1 MPLARKFP
9 TAAPAAAAPATNA
22 PATNAAPEIDRFD
35 GAALERL
42 ARQPIAFIFS
52 YVLRHKLQHAVVI
65 GAVMLAVGFSVS
77 SQYALKHLVDTLMA
91 HRIAAVWWAFGL
103 LAGVI
108 AADNLTWRLAGWVA
122 SYVFVTVTGD
132 VRRDL
137 FAHLTGHAPSF
148 FAERQPG
155 TLAGRITT
163 TANAIF
169 TVENLFSWNVMP
181 PCLAVILAIC
191 FLASV
196 DPVMALVLAAISGS
210 LAALLIR
217 LASRGTRLHH
227 RYAAEA
233 AAVDGELVD
242 VINNISLVRA
252 FGAFGREQA
261 RFRRRIGGEMSAR
274 GESLRYLERLRLLHA
289 ATTALLTAGILAWG
303 ILLWQRGAASA
314 GDMVLV
320 STLGF
325 IILHGTRDLAV
336 ALVDMVQHIARLS
349 EALSTLLLPHELRDA
364 ADAQRLAA
372 PRGLVEFRDVSFAY
386 PGGNTVL
393 KNFGLRIEPGSRLGL
408 VGRSGSGKTTVLTLL
423 QRFRDIDGGEI
434 LIDGQSIADLTQES
448 LHRAI
453 SVVPQD
459 VLMFHRSVR
468 DNIRYG
474 QPEATDAEVRAAAE
488 AAGCH
493 DFIAQLPEG
502 YDTLVGDR
510 GTKLSG
516 GQRQRI
522 AIARAFLRNAPVLL
536 LDEAT
541 SALDSEAEQAVQEA
555 LARLMIGRTVI
566 AVAHRLSTL
575 KDFDRIVVMQTGRIV
590 QDGSPLALEQTPG
603 LYREMRRRQALHLVE
618 EAA

>member
-1 MPLARKFP
+1 MSRISLPARQSHP
-9 TAAPAAAAPATNA
+9 DPV
-22 PATNAAPEIDRFD
+22 
-35 GAALERL
+35 ALERL
-42 ARQPIAFIFS
+42 ARRPLAFIFS
-52 YVLRHKLQHAVVI
+52 YVLRHKFQHAVVI
-65 GAVMLAVGFSVS
+65 GAVMCAVGFSVS

-91 HRIAAVWWAFGL
+91 HHVAAVWWAFGM

-122 SYVFVTVTGD
+122 SYVFVAVTGD

-137 FAHLTGHAPSF
+137 FAHLTGHAPAF
-148 FAERQPG
+148 FADRQPG

-196 DPVMALVLAAISGS
+196 DPVMALVLAVIAFS
-210 LAALLIR
+210 LATFLVR
-217 LASRGTRLHH
+217 LASRGNRLHH

-233 AAVDGELVD
+233 AAVDGEMVD

-261 RFRRRIGGEMSAR
+261 RFGRRIEGEMRAR
-274 GESLRYLERLRLLHA
+274 GESLRYLERLRVFHA
-289 ATTALLTAGILAWG
+289 VTTALLTAGILAWG

-336 ALVDMVQHIARLS
+336 ALVDMVQHVARLS
-349 EALSTLLLPHELRDA
+349 EALSTLLLPHDLRDA
-364 ADAQRLAA
+364 ADAGTLAA
-372 PRGLVEFRDVSFAY
+372 PRGLVEFRGVSFAY
-386 PGGNTVL
+386 PGGQSVL
-393 KNFGLRIEPGSRLGL
+393 KDFDLRIAPGTRLGL

-423 QRFRDIDGGEI
+423 QRFRDVGGGEI

-468 DNIRYG
+468 ENIRYG
-474 QPEATDAEVRAAAE
+474 RPEASDEEVRAAAE

-493 DFIAQLPEG
+493 EFIMALPEG
-502 YDTLVGDR
+502 YDTVVGDR

-522 AIARAFLRNAPVLL
+522 AIARAFLCDAPVLL

-541 SALDSEAEQAVQEA
+541 SALDSESEQAVQ
-555 LARLMIGRTVI
+555 
-566 AVAHRLSTL
+566 
-575 KDFDRIVVMQTGRIV
+575 
-590 QDGSPLALEQTPG
+590 
-603 LYREMRRRQALHLVE
+603 
-618 EAA
+618 